1 MRSVSQETVGSR
13 SGVDGARRAIDVLTM
28 HRLSRRADGAA
39 LLVRWLAGRTGC
51 RVALLDHSG
60 AVLVAAR
67 EWPAAVTSP
76 VREALAV
83 VVGRG
88 VRSFVADDGSGGVV
102 VLQSVDVPGG
112 EPAPVLALVG
122 PRQDSP
128 VLAADA
134 AALVGTSWWVEQ
146 TRRRR
151 QHAEVAE
158 GRGREAVLHLL
169 MAGHVAT
176 AHQVASTLPPT
187 LPNPASVHIVEC
199 PPGRRDDAIGVCAE
213 VSGGSAW
220 VVRCPVY
227 ARHLIVLA
235 SAVPGADRGR
245 LAAGLASGVPGCTVG
260 SSEAVALRD
269 MAVGYEQA
277 THALA
282 VARGRAERW
291 ARFDAATDLPSIV
304 GPMGLSWANE
314 LLAALVTY
322 VPARATDPDGQ
333 ELIVTARSWLAFG
346 NLAVRHLK
354 IHRNTLLARLRR
366 IEDLLGIELA
376 RLGHQAALNL
386 ALRIMVTPR
395 SAPARDAEPPGAPDL
410 DAVLRLPGVQQWAAS
425 QLRPLRH
432 DSRAAG
438 LERTLRAWL
447 ANDCRLSATAG
458 SLGISVPGA
467 RKRLLRLEQVLG
479 RSLLHLPD
487 ARHDLWMAVCAADLA
502 GPDR

>member
-1 MRSVSQETVGSR
+1 
-13 SGVDGARRAIDVLTM
+13 
-28 HRLSRRADGAA
+28 
-39 LLVRWLAGRTGC
+39 
-51 RVALLDHSG
+51 
-60 AVLVAAR
+60 
-67 EWPAAVTSP
+67 
-76 VREALAV
+76 
-83 VVGRG
+83 
-88 VRSFVADDGSGGVV
+88 
-102 VLQSVDVPGG
+102 
-112 EPAPVLALVG
+112 
-122 PRQDSP
+122 
-128 VLAADA
+128 
-134 AALVGTSWWVEQ
+134 
-146 TRRRR
+146 
-151 QHAEVAE
+151 
-158 GRGREAVLHLL
+158 
-169 MAGHVAT
+169 
-176 AHQVASTLPPT
+176 
-187 LPNPASVHIVEC
+187 
-199 PPGRRDDAIGVCAE
+199 
-213 VSGGSAW
+213 

-235 SAVPGADRGR
+235 CEVPGAEVDRGP

-269 MAVGYEQA
+269 TAVGYEQA

-291 ARFDAATDLPSIV
+291 ARFDAATDLPSVI
-304 GPMGLSWANE
+304 GPTGLSWANE
-314 LLAALVTY
+314 VLAALVTY

-333 ELIVTARSWLAFG
+333 ELTATARS
-346 NLAVRHLK
+346 
-354 IHRNTLLARLRR
+354 RLRR
-366 IEDLLGIELA
+366 IEELLGIELA

-386 ALRIMVTPR
+386 ALRIMATPR

-410 DAVLRLPGVQQWAAS
+410 DAVLRLPAVQQWAAS

-432 DSRAAG
+432 DPRAAG